1 MSLAHGSSIV
11 RDGLVL
17 CLDAANSKS
26 IRKRTSNLLS
36 WNSWTLGSG
45 SVTGYTQNGSTAE
58 NQRIL
63 DTNPFGNS
71 DVVWDTPSNDVES
84 GGDGGWDGSIIS
96 NIDPTKTY
104 RWSTWVRRKVIGN
117 GSFYLGCYGYD
128 SSNNNVGV
136 LNRSNG
142 SVNTNPYFV
151 ASGWWGTANTWY
163 LVVGHVWPTGSGTGS
178 SHVDSGIYNTA
189 GTKVTSAGDFV
200 WQSTNVK
207 TTLRSYLYYST
218 DTSTNQQWYH
228 PRLDICD
235 GSEPTI
241 SELLNNIENTWY
253 DLSGN
258 GNHGT
263 LTNGPTYN
271 SINGGCIVFDGSD
284 DYVSFKNPLNQSQ
297 LNQVWTIQGWINISS
312 KPSQYFIAGLNSGVF
327 IEYSQGNNSLLY
339 LNSGTNDY
347 YTYGGQFTNQGWV
360 FCTFRF
366 NNATGDR
373 QIWRNTTNISTGGPN
388 NTYTPS
394 GQSSTFT
401 LGANGSATI
410 SGKVSNLLF
419 YNKYLIDSEIA
430 QNFAAHRGRYGI

>member
-1 MSLAHGSSIV
+1 MLTHSPSIV

-84 GGDGGWDGSIIS
+84 GGDGGWDGYIIS

-117 GSFYLGCYGYD
+117 GSFYLGCSGYD

-258 GNHGT
+258 NNHGI
-263 LTNGPTYN
+263 LTNVPIFN
-271 SINGGCIVFDGSD
+271 SDKTFIFDGINDQITTPSISLT
-284 DYVSFKNPLNQSQ
+284 DY
-297 LNQVWTIQGWINISS
+297 
-312 KPSQYFIAGLNSGVF
+312 
-327 IEYSQGNNSLLY
+327 
-339 LNSGTNDY
+339 
-347 YTYGGQFTNQGWV
+347 
-360 FCTFRF
+360 TFELF
-366 NNATGDR
+366 VKATGDSLSG
-373 QIWRNTTNISTGGPN
+373 STGY
-388 NTYTPS
+388 NTLLGYTGTRRLLYDTS
-394 GQSSTFT
+394 GNLLAQVGTGNIYSNRICTRNVWNHVAFTYQSSNVTAT
-401 LGANGSATI
+401 WYINGSNAGSSSSAAQGTWNSAI
-410 SGKVSNLLF
+410 YIGS
-419 YNKYLIDSEIA
+419 YNSDNYWMNGSIANVKIYNRTLSAAEIA
-430 QNFAAHRGRYGI
+430 QNFAAYRGRYGL